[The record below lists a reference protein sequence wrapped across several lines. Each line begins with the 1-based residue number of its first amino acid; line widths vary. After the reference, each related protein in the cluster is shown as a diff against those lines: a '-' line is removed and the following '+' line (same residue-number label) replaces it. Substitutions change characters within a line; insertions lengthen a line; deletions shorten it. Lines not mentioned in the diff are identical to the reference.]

1 MNVVEEFQKFKSWLI
16 AHRTDYAQILKE
28 APYCIE
34 AKYDTVFNVDMVVF
48 KYDQT
53 SSNFNEPFVRI
64 CRGLILDAHTFDVI
78 SFPFVKFFNY
88 GECFSDKIDWR
99 TASVTSK
106 IDGSIIKVV
115 AFNNGQYLISTNS
128 MIDAFKC
135 HLPESVGSN
144 CPFNSFGELFMEG
157 MKFYGL
163 GKEDFPRLFKPN
175 KTYMFELTSP
185 YNQVVVQWKDTKVW
199 FLGERDNLTFKETF
213 YGDHELS
220 KVFDVPKV
228 YPIKTIDQCVAAASE
243 LPEDEEGY
251 VVCDKD
257 FNRIKVKS
265 PRYVQLH
272 YMAGNQNWSGRRVL
286 EILLANEVSEYVAY
300 FPKFK
305 TAFDVVKAKYDAYV
319 SELEYLKSAIDDLLE
334 VENGSMPK
342 KDFAKWV
349 FASGSRKPHSGF
361 LFAYFDD
368 VYGGGGVKEHP
379 IRSVQDYIA
388 RMGIGRLCDA
398 LGL

>member
-1 MNVVEEFQKFKSWLI
+1 MLKVQEFIRSNSDWECLLSSEPFNLSI
-16 AHRTDYAQILKE
+16 S
-28 APYCIE
+28 
-34 AKYDTVFNVDMVVF
+34 YDEMFGRKLVLF
-48 KYDQT
+48 KYDHT
-53 SSNFNEPFVRI
+53 NADFSLDIVRE
-64 CRGLILDAHTFDVI
+64 CRGLILDAETFEVV
-78 SFPFVKFFNY
+78 SYPFNKFFNY
-88 GECFSDKIDWR
+88 GESHAANIDWSS
-99 TASVTSK
+99 AYVESK
-106 IDGSIIKVV
+106 IDGSIMKVV
-115 AFNNGQYLISTNS
+115 NLDGNFLISTNGV
-128 MIDAFKC
+128 IDACKC
-135 HLPESVGSN
+135 NLPMTVG

-220 KVFDVPKV
+220 KVFDIPKV

-305 TAFDVVKAKYDAYV
+305 IAFDVVKAKYDAYV
-319 SELEYLKSAIDDLLE
+319 SELEYLKSVVDDLLG
-334 VENGSMPK
+334 VENVSMSK

-361 LFAYFDD
+361 LFAYFDG
-368 VYGGGGVKEHP
+368 VYGGGGVKEHS
-379 IRSVQDYIA
+379 ILSVKDYIA

>member
-1 MNVVEEFQKFKSWLI
+1 MLKVQEFIRSNSDWECLLSSEPFNLSI
-16 AHRTDYAQILKE
+16 S
-28 APYCIE
+28 
-34 AKYDTVFNVDMVVF
+34 YDAMFGRKLVLF

-53 SSNFNEPFVRI
+53 NADFSLDIVRE
-64 CRGLILDAHTFDVI
+64 CRGLILDAETFEVV
-78 SFPFVKFFNY
+78 SYPFNKFFNY
-88 GECFSDKIDWR
+88 GESHAANIDWSS
-99 TASVTSK
+99 AHVESK
-106 IDGSIIKVV
+106 IDGSICKVV
-115 AFNNGQYLISTNS
+115 NLDGNFLISTNGV
-128 MIDAFKC
+128 IDAFKC
-135 HLPESVGSN
+135 NLPETVG

-220 KVFDVPKV
+220 KVFDIPKV

-305 TAFDVVKAKYDAYV
+305 IAFDVVKAKYDAYV
-319 SELEYLKSAIDDLLE
+319 SELEYLKSVVDDLLG
-334 VENGSMPK
+334 VENVSMSK

-361 LFAYFDD
+361 LFAYFDG
-368 VYGGGGVKEHP
+368 VYGSVKEHS
-379 IRSVQDYIA
+379 ILSVKDYIA

>member
-1 MNVVEEFQKFKSWLI
+1 MLKVQEFIRANSDWECLLSSEPFNLSI
-16 AHRTDYAQILKE
+16 S
-28 APYCIE
+28 
-34 AKYDTVFNVDMVVF
+34 YDEVFGRKLVLF

-53 SSNFNEPFVRI
+53 NADFSLDIVRE
-64 CRGLILDAHTFDVI
+64 CRGLILDAETFDVVC
-78 SFPFVKFFNY
+78 FPFVKFFNY
-88 GECFSDKIDWR
+88 GEPHAADIDWSS
-99 TASVTSK
+99 AHVESK
-106 IDGSIIKVV
+106 IDGSIMKVV
-115 AFNNGQYLISTNS
+115 NLDGNILISTNGV
-128 MIDAFKC
+128 IDAFKC
-135 HLPESVGSN
+135 HLPESVGSS

-175 KTYMFELTSP
+175 KTYIFELTSP
-185 YNQVVVQWKDTKVW
+185 FNQVVVQWKETKVW
-199 FLGERDNLTFKETF
+199 FLGERDNLTFQETF

-228 YPIKTIDQCVAAASE
+228 FPITSIDQCVAAASA

-272 YMAGNQNWSGRRVL
+272 YMANNQNWSGRRVL
-286 EILLANEVSEYVAY
+286 EILLAGEVSEYIAY

-305 TAFDVVKAKYDAYV
+305 AAFDFVKGKYDAYV
-319 SELEYLKSAIDDLLE
+319 SDLEYLRKGIDDLLE
-334 VENGSMPK
+334 VENGSMSK

-349 FASGSRKPHSGF
+349 FTHNNVKPHSGF
-361 LFAYFDD
+361 AFAYFDC
-368 VYGGGGVKEHP
+368 VYGGVVKEHP
-379 IRSVQDYIA
+379 IRSVKDYIDQ
-388 RMGIGRLCDA
+388 MGIGRLSDA

>member
-1 MNVVEEFQKFKSWLI
+1 MLKVQEFIRSNSDWECL
-16 AHRTDYAQILKE
+16 LSSE
-28 APYCIE
+28 P
-34 AKYDTVFNVDMVVF
+34 FNLSISHDEMFGRKLVLF

-53 SSNFNEPFVRI
+53 NADFSLDIVRE
-64 CRGLILDAHTFDVI
+64 CRGLILDAETFEVV
-78 SFPFVKFFNY
+78 SYPFNKFFNY
-88 GECFSDKIDWR
+88 GESHAANIDWSS
-99 TASVTSK
+99 AHVESK
-106 IDGSIIKVV
+106 IDGSIMKVV
-115 AFNNGQYLISTNS
+115 NLDGNFLISTNGV
-128 MIDAFKC
+128 IDAFKC
-135 HLPESVGSN
+135 NLPETIG

-334 VENGSMPK
+334 VENGSMSK

-379 IRSVQDYIA
+379 IRSVKDYIA

>member
-1 MNVVEEFQKFKSWLI
+1 MLKVQEFIRSNSDWECLLSSEPFNLSI
-16 AHRTDYAQILKE
+16 S
-28 APYCIE
+28 
-34 AKYDTVFNVDMVVF
+34 YDEMFGRKLVLF

-53 SSNFNEPFVRI
+53 NADFSLDIVRE
-64 CRGLILDAHTFDVI
+64 CRGLILDAETFEVV
-78 SFPFVKFFNY
+78 SYPFNKFFNY
-88 GECFSDKIDWR
+88 GESHAANIDWSS
-99 TASVTSK
+99 AYVESK
-106 IDGSIIKVV
+106 IDGSIMKVV
-115 AFNNGQYLISTNS
+115 NLDGNFLISTNGV
-128 MIDAFKC
+128 IDACKC
-135 HLPESVGSN
+135 NLPETVG

-228 YPIKTIDQCVAAASE
+228 YPIKTIDQCIAAASE

-319 SELEYLKSAIDDLLE
+319 SELEYLKSAIDDLLG

-368 VYGGGGVKEHP
+368 VYGGGVKEHP
-379 IRSVQDYIA
+379 IRSVKDYIA